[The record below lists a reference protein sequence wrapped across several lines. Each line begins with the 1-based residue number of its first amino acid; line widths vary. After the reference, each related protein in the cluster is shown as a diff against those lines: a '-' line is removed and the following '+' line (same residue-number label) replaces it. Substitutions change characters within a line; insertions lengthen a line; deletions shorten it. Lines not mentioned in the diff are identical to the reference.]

1 MRSSIIG
8 LAAMAALFALPEI
21 ASATDAG
28 AAAGATTGAVA
39 GAIVGG
45 PVGAVVGA
53 GAGAVVGGATTGPN
67 TTGTVI
73 VEERPPATREQTCIQ
88 DFARQPDLQGSRSL
102 KAIARQRPSNESPPA
117 GGLLLFRLT
126 LRTALVAALA

>member
-1 MRSSIIG
+1 MAALVPGRKRNRGAALAFPCRHEATFARSDTMRSSIIG

-39 GAIVGG
+39 GAVRGG

-53 GAGAVVGGATTGPN
+53 GAVVGGATSGPN

-73 VEERPPATREQTCIQ
+73 VEERPPA
-88 DFARQPDLQGSRSL
+88 
-102 KAIARQRPSNESPPA
+102 
-117 GGLLLFRLT
+117 
-126 LRTALVAALA
+126 

>member
-21 ASATDAG
+21 ASATD
-28 AAAGATTGAVA
+28 
-39 GAIVGG
+39 
-45 PVGAVVGA
+45 
-53 GAGAVVGGATTGPN
+53 AGAVVGGATTGPN

-88 DFARQPDLQGSRSL
+88 DSL
-102 KAIARQRPSNESPPA
+102 GN
-117 GGLLLFRLT
+117 
-126 LRTALVAALA
+126 RTCKEVVR

>member
-39 GAIVGG
+39 GAVVGG

-53 GAGAVVGGATTGPN
+53 GAGTVVGGATGPN

-88 DFARQPDLQGSRSL
+88 DSL
-102 KAIARQRPSNESPPA
+102 GN
-117 GGLLLFRLT
+117 
-126 LRTALVAALA
+126 RTCKEVVR

>member
-28 AAAGATTGAVA
+28 AAAGATTGAVT

-53 GAGAVVGGATTGPN
+53 GAGAVVGGAASGPN
-67 TTGTVI
+67 THRHRRGA
-73 VEERPPATREQTCIQ
+73 PARDREQTCIQ
-88 DFARQPDLQGSRSL
+88 DSL
-102 KAIARQRPSNESPPA
+102 GN
-117 GGLLLFRLT
+117 
-126 LRTALVAALA
+126 RTCKEVVR

>member
-1 MRSSIIG
+1 MAALGPARKRNRSAALAFPCRHEATFARSDTMRSSIIG

-39 GAIVGG
+39 GAVVGG

-53 GAGAVVGGATTGPN
+53 GAGTVVGGATTGPN

-88 DFARQPDLQGSRSL
+88 DSL
-102 KAIARQRPSNESPPA
+102 GN
-117 GGLLLFRLT
+117 
-126 LRTALVAALA
+126 RTCKEVVR

>member
-28 AAAGATTGAVA
+28 AAAGATTGAVT

-53 GAGAVVGGATTGPN
+53 GAGAVVGGAASGPS
-67 TTGTVI
+67 TVI

-88 DFARQPDLQGSRSL
+88 DSL
-102 KAIARQRPSNESPPA
+102 GN
-117 GGLLLFRLT
+117 
-126 LRTALVAALA
+126 RTCKEVIR